1 MANDGPSYAAD
12 SFELNNKDYA
22 KKTLD
27 DDDTKN
33 INTQKRNPFQQNT
46 SNVFSTWHLAESDI
60 TSHLILNPS
69 SQLLYPKQQDT
80 LKRDITIFSQIH
92 EINFECSL

>member
-46 SNVFSTWHLAESDI
+46 GNVFST
-60 TSHLILNPS
+60 
-69 SQLLYPKQQDT
+69 
-80 LKRDITIFSQIH
+80 
-92 EINFECSL
+92 